1 MERINLGK
9 AAPELYKTVL
19 ELENLS
25 MQKVQQAGLKIGFS
39 HLLKLRASQINQLC
53 TYTYARCHKSR

>member
-1 MERINLGK
+1 MQRINLGK

-25 MQKVQQAGLKIGFS
+25 MQKVQQAGLEIGFS
-39 HLLKLRASQINQLC
+39 HLLKLRANVRSVCVCI
-53 TYTYARCHKSR
+53 HKMP